1 MRLFKQSTHSN
12 KNHFAI
18 TYFDAFQDG
27 ALTEAETAV
36 YRQHLTSC
44 SQCQT
49 WVSTQIQLSQQL
61 HNTVSPPVSLL
72 PTASARIQKN
82 IFSQMRRAMIMNNL
96 KTVIGATAI
105 IALLFLGG
113 VFFWQNANNTTATQV
128 EPSAL
133 ESETEEQIDT
143 ISSEPSTE
151 LEITEENL
159 IDAILAK
166 DSTTIAQLLDA
177 GINPNL
183 SDSTGDPILK
193 SIILD
198 KTSESVDIIALL
210 IEHGADVNLP
220 DREGNALLPIAARE
234 GQVEVVQLL
243 LDAGA
248 DVNGT
253 ITASRSSNNWPIAE
267 DSSALMEATVN
278 NHIEIVEL
286 LLAHD
291 ANVNHIEKSHNR
303 TALHAAA
310 HFNYAEIASLLI
322 KSGADLNSR
331 STINDAGETPLH
343 WAARRGNSDAIEI
356 LVNAG
361 ANLDIQTTDQ
371 GLTPLMRALESDSNS
386 VFIETITSL
395 LEGGTDPNVQDI
407 NGNTALHYAVRFGR
421 DYAISLLIEHG
432 ATLDL
437 QNNDNQTAYDI
448 AIAKDNRT
456 AIQMLQ
462 EGSTGE

>member
-1 MRLFKQSTHSN
+1 
-12 KNHFAI
+12 
-18 TYFDAFQDG
+18 
-27 ALTEAETAV
+27 
-36 YRQHLTSC
+36 
-44 SQCQT
+44 
-49 WVSTQIQLSQQL
+49 
-61 HNTVSPPVSLL
+61 
-72 PTASARIQKN
+72 
-82 IFSQMRRAMIMNNL
+82 MNNI
-96 KTVIGATAI
+96 KTVIGATAA
-105 IALLFLGG
+105 IALIIFLGG
-113 VFFWQNANNTTATQV
+113 FFVWQNTNNITVTQV
-128 EPSAL
+128 EPSAI
-133 ESETEEQIDT
+133 ESEEQVDT

-166 DSTTIAQLLDA
+166 DNTTIAQLLDA

-198 KTSESVDIIALL
+198 KTSESIDIIALL

-253 ITASRSSNNWPIAE
+253 ITASRFSNNWPVAE

-291 ANVNHIEKSHNR
+291 ANVNHIEKTHNR

-331 STINDAGETPLH
+331 SIINDAGEAPLH
-343 WAARRGNSDAIEI
+343 WAARRGNSDAIEV

-361 ANLDIQTTDQ
+361 ANLDMQTTDR
-371 GLTPLMRALESDSNS
+371 GLTPLMRALESDTNS
-386 VFIETITSL
+386 VFIETITFL
-395 LEGGTDPNVQDI
+395 LEGGADPNVQDN
-407 NGNTALHYAVRFGR
+407 NGNTALHYAARFGR
-421 DYAISLLIEHG
+421 DYAISPLIEHG

-448 AIAKDNRT
+448 ALAKNNST

-462 EGSTGE
+462 EGSAGE

>member
-1 MRLFKQSTHSN
+1 MRLLKQSTHSN

-18 TYFDAFQDG
+18 IHFDAFQDG
-27 ALTEAETAV
+27 TLTEAETAV

-49 WVSTQIQLSQQL
+49 WISTQIQLTQQL

-82 IFSQMRRAMIMNNL
+82 IFSQMRRAMIMNNI
-96 KTVIGATAI
+96 KTVIGATAA
-105 IALLFLGG
+105 IALIIFLGG
-113 VFFWQNANNTTATQV
+113 FFVWQNTNNITVTQV
-128 EPSAL
+128 EPSAI
-133 ESETEEQIDT
+133 ESEEQVDT

-166 DSTTIAQLLDA
+166 DNTTIAQLLDA

-198 KTSESVDIIALL
+198 KTSESIDIIALL

-253 ITASRSSNNWPIAE
+253 ITASRFSNNWPVAE

-291 ANVNHIEKSHNR
+291 ANVNHIEKTHNR

-331 STINDAGETPLH
+331 SIINDAGEAPLH
-343 WAARRGNSDAIEI
+343 WAARRGNSDAIEV

-361 ANLDIQTTDQ
+361 ANLDMQTTDR
-371 GLTPLMRALESDSNS
+371 GLTPLMRALESDTNS
-386 VFIETITSL
+386 VFIETITFL
-395 LEGGTDPNVQDI
+395 LEGGADPNVQDN
-407 NGNTALHYAVRFGR
+407 NGNTALHYAARFGR
-421 DYAISLLIEHG
+421 DYAISPLIEHG

-448 AIAKDNRT
+448 ALAKNNST

-462 EGSTGE
+462 EGSAGE